1 MKTLKKMY
9 NRIFCSTQF
18 EKISTVTYYDS
29 NTGSI
34 RGEVITVSEESPQ
47 PCASPLVLT
56 RSIRRSI
63 KKISVGEK
71 RGI

>member
-1 MKTLKKMY
+1 MRILKKMY
-9 NRIFCSTQF
+9 NRILCNTQF

-34 RGEVITVSEESPQ
+34 RGEIIAVKEETPK

-56 RSIRRSI
+56 RTIRRSI
-63 KKISVGEK
+63 KKISAGEK